1 MEGDSTHATY
11 LRIGVF
17 SYSCF
22 DAYLC
27 GKDFPEGMKYDF
39 YITGTIG
46 EEFDWWTGQ
55 RGTTA
60 EMVKDFLYR
69 HKDQEVNIA
78 VSSPGGFLDEG
89 ITIAEMIAAHGNC
102 HMVII
107 GMTASSA
114 TVLCMKAKSVK
125 IARGSLMLIHNSSQ
139 YILGQGL
146 SNKKKLDAF
155 IENLK
160 QTRVKLD
167 TVDKAIADF
176 YSYRNG
182 KTIEENMEM
191 MDKEKWMTAQ
201 DAVDFGIV
209 DGILEDDDAKA
220 QTKAIQNVYA
230 SYNGIED
237 HFFLPKFPEFEKPA
251 AKVPKGIM
259 AKVKE
264 FIRNIGKDVEDCEDL
279 SQNDNNN
286 NPNSIKA
293 MKKIVLNLICAILA
307 IQDITIGEKGDAAI
321 TEDQLNSLENAL
333 KEKDDRI
340 SALEAERDSAINDK
354 KTAETARADA
364 ETKLANLQVEFDN
377 FKGQAG
383 DDTVKRPSSSSG
395 SHEPTT
401 AKEMYEDIKNLL

>member
-1 MEGDSTHATY
+1 
-11 LRIGVF
+11 
-17 SYSCF
+17 
-22 DAYLC
+22 
-27 GKDFPEGMKYDF
+27 MKYDF

-55 RGTTA
+55 RGTTSD
-60 EMVKDFLYR
+60 MVKDFLDR

-78 VSSPGGFLDEG
+78 VSSPGGYLYEG
-89 ITIAEMIAAHGNC
+89 IAMAELIAAHGKCN
-102 HMVII
+102 MVVV

-146 SNKKKLDAF
+146 SNKRKLDAF

-160 QTRVKLD
+160 KTRVNLD
-167 TVDKAIADF
+167 TFDKAIADF

-201 DAVDFGIV
+201 EAVDFGIV
-209 DGILEDDDAKA
+209 DGILDDDESKA

-264 FIRNIGKDVEDCEDL
+264 FIQNIGKDVDDCDDL

-286 NPNSIKA
+286 NSNSIKA
-293 MKKIVLNLICAILA
+293 MKTIVLNLICAILSVK
-307 IQDITIGEKGDAAI
+307 DFTVGDKGEVSV
-321 TEDQLNSLENAL
+321 TEDQLNLLENAL

-340 SALEAERDSAINDK
+340 KALEGEKQTAITDKQAAENAK
-354 KTAETARADA
+354 ADA
-364 ETKLANLQVEFDN
+364 ETRLADLQKEYED
-377 FKGQAG
+377 FKAQAG
-383 DDTVKRPSSSSG
+383 GDTVRKPSSNGG

-401 AKEMYEDIKNLL
+401 AKELYDDIKNLL